1 GAGWLVHRW
10 RSARRVGRNSLRA
23 VPVPAA
29 RRAQYHLCRRR
40 HRGGDLYVGADS
52 IVSVLK
58 KRALQAVWR
67 GEMTTSSE
75 SNRPYRQRTRRQAL
89 GLLGTGA
96 AAIFPRRSLAQRDD
110 VLTEALVLRDPD
122 IPAAGN
128 PAGDITIVEYFDYQ
142 CPYCRKLEP
151 ELRQVVQDDGTVRLV
166 FKDWP
171 ILGPAS
177 VTAAHM
183 VLASKYQDKFIQAH
197 DALIA
202 VNSKLTE
209 ARIREVLAGA
219 GIDLDRLDKDLA
231 SNSAAIDAVVSRNK
245 DQAVAFEFGGT
256 PSFIVG
262 KFRVPGVLTMA
273 QFGQAIADARKAM
286 AARK

>member
-1 GAGWLVHRW
+1 
-10 RSARRVGRNSLRA
+10 
-23 VPVPAA
+23 
-29 RRAQYHLCRRR
+29 
-40 HRGGDLYVGADS
+40 
-52 IVSVLK
+52 
-58 KRALQAVWR
+58 
-67 GEMTTSSE
+67 MTTLIKSY
-75 SNRPYRQRTRRQAL
+75 RPGRHRTRREAL
-89 GLLGTGA
+89 GLLGAGAGA
-96 AAIFPRRSLAQRDD
+96 AAIAPRRSLAQRDE
-110 VLTEALVLRDPD
+110 VLTEALVLRDPE

-128 PAGDITIVEYFDYQ
+128 LAGDITIVEYFDYQ
-142 CPYCRKLEP
+142 CPYCRKVEP
-151 ELRQVVQDDGTVRLV
+151 ELRQVVQDDGKVRLV

-171 ILGPAS
+171 VLGPAS
-177 VTAAHM
+177 VTAARM
-183 VLASKYQDKFIQAH
+183 ALASKYQDKFIQAH

-231 SNSAAIDAVVSRNK
+231 SNSSAIDAVLARND
-245 DQAVAFEFGGT
+245 DQAAAFEFRGT

>member
-1 GAGWLVHRW
+1 
-10 RSARRVGRNSLRA
+10 
-23 VPVPAA
+23 
-29 RRAQYHLCRRR
+29 
-40 HRGGDLYVGADS
+40 
-52 IVSVLK
+52 
-58 KRALQAVWR
+58 
-67 GEMTTSSE
+67 MTTSSE

-110 VLTEALVLRDPD
+110 LLTEALVLRDPD

-151 ELRQVVQDDGTVRLV
+151 ELRQVVQDDGKVRLV

-245 DQAVAFEFGGT
+245 DQAVAFEFRGT

-286 AARK
+286 AERK